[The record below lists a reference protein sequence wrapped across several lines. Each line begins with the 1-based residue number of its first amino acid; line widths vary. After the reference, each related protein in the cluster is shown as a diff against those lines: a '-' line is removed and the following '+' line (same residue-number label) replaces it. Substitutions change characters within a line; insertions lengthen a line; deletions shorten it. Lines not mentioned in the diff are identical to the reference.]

1 MGDVPFGLLAYHLL
15 SEIVVCEKAAVVV
28 RYTNDYLYCFVWSSY
43 SYMEH
48 IVSKWDEMGVL
59 KRVLEKK
66 LIFIE
71 TKVKCMIK
79 FGGFHGIFFMRG
91 CYVLHPSLFL
101 SLLINWTIGGEFDK
115 ECW

>member
-1 MGDVPFGLLAYHLL
+1 MKKLRFL
-15 SEIVVCEKAAVVV
+15 SVILTIMN
-28 RYTNDYLYCFVWSSY
+28 RRYCFVWSSY

-71 TKVKCMIK
+71 TKVKCMIRV
-79 FGGFHGIFFMRG
+79 GGFHGIFLMRG
-91 CYVLHPSLFL
+91 CYVFHPSLFM
-101 SLLINWTIGGEFDK
+101 SLYQTWTD
-115 ECW
+115 WRRVL